1 MWCDVDADRFIDL
14 QPLLEFPNPEHEK
27 QRKLIKA
34 GIMRWAAHLEP
45 TVRLY
50 RTHAAGTE
58 AGAWFKP
65 RTYSVPMGAAWCNFE
80 RDDALRYY
88 SRVHGFTWL
97 MDHQKRAAVAALR
110 WRSGVIVAPCGAGKT
125 QVGVALHA
133 ASKTELP
140 TLVIVHTRDLAL
152 QWADRVERL
161 LGIKALVATG
171 AKGFARAMQD
181 AGEQDESVII
191 ATVQTL
197 AKVDEVV
204 CRPSVPPTKLLETYA
219 FGLVILDEAHHAP
232 ASTFQSVLGAI
243 QCQTVYGLTA
253 TPERS
258 DGWTPAMYAWL
269 GPKRYEVQA
278 RDLQAIGLTLAP
290 RIVIVKTGCYATTG
304 DFTEACTQLA
314 ASDERNAIIA
324 ELVETHGEFPQLVLT
339 SRIEHA
345 EELAKV
351 IPNSIVVTGRSKLR
365 EKAFADIRGK
375 VVNVLIATQLADEG
389 LDLPG
394 LVAVHLT
401 MPSRAE
407 GRVVQRVG
415 RVMRAAPGKGRPTVY
430 DYVDDMGLFES
441 QARARM
447 RAYRELGNV
456 AWGNVDR
463 RRAKA

>member
-1 MWCDVDADRFIDL
+1 MWCDVDAERFIDL

-65 RTYSVPMGAAWCNFE
+65 RTYSVPMGAAWCNVE

-97 MDHQKRAAVAALR
+97 MDHQKRAAIAALR

-133 ASKTELP
+133 ASKTDLP

-152 QWADRVERL
+152 QWAERVELL
-161 LGIKALVATG
+161 LGIKALKPVGAAAFGKVAHG
-171 AKGFARAMQD
+171 AQVLAKQEGQ
-181 AGEQDESVII
+181 GCIVVT
-191 ATVQTL
+191 TVQTL
-197 AKVDEVV
+197 TAVADLHQY
-204 CRPSVPPTKLLETYA
+204 P

-232 ASTFQSVLGAI
+232 ASTFQTVLGAI
-243 QCQTVYGLTA
+243 QCETVYGLTA

>member
-1 MWCDVDADRFIDL
+1 MWCDVDAERFIDL
-14 QPLLEFPNPEHEK
+14 QPLLEFPNPEAEK

-34 GIMRWAAHLEP
+34 GIVRWAAHLEP

-50 RTHAAGTE
+50 RTSAVGTY
-58 AGAWFKP
+58 AGAWFEP
-65 RTYSVPMGAAWCNFE
+65 RTYSVPMGAAWSNE
-80 RDDALRYY
+80 RSHGRLDHRKEDIDACQ
-88 SRVHGFTWL
+88 WL
-97 MDHQKRAAVAALR
+97 MQHQKRGVYETLR

-125 QVGVALHA
+125 QMGVGLHQFGCGRDW
-133 ASKTELP
+133 P
-140 TLVIVHTRDLAL
+140 TLIIAHTRDLVS
-152 QWADRVERL
+152 QWQAR
-161 LGIKALVATG
+161 IKAITGEDVLTPTG
-171 AKGFARAMQD
+171 AKAFEKTARAMILRR
-181 AGEQDESVII
+181 GVIA

-197 AKVDEVV
+197 AKVDPDDW
-204 CRPSVPPTKLLETYA
+204 RRLR
-219 FGLVILDEAHHAP
+219 FGTVILDEAHHAP
-232 ASTFQSVLGAI
+232 ASTFQTVLGNVV
-243 QCQTVYGLTA
+243 CEGVYGLTA

-339 SRIEHA
+339 SRVEHA

-365 EKAFADIRGK
+365 EKAFADVRGK

>member
-1 MWCDVDADRFIDL
+1 MWCDVDAERFIDL
-14 QPLLEFPNPEHEK
+14 QPLLEFPNPEAEK

-34 GIMRWAAHLEP
+34 GIIRWAASLDQV
-45 TVRLY
+45 VRLY
-50 RTHAAGTE
+50 QTHPVGTA
-58 AGAWFKP
+58 AGAWFQP
-65 RTYSVPMGAAWCNFE
+65 RTYSVPMGAAWSNE
-80 RDDALRYY
+80 RSGGILAYRKADIDACQ
-88 SRVHGFTWL
+88 WL
-97 MDHQKRAAVAALR
+97 MQHQKRGVYETLR

-125 QVGVALHA
+125 QMGVGLH
-133 ASKTELP
+133 EFGCGRDWP
-140 TLVIVHTRDLAL
+140 TLIIVHTRDLVS
-152 QWADRVERL
+152 QWQAR
-161 LGIKALVATG
+161 IKAITGEDVLAPTG
-171 AKGFARAMQD
+171 AKAFEKTAKAMILRR
-181 AGEQDESVII
+181 GVIA

-197 AKVDEVV
+197 AKVNPDDW
-204 CRPSVPPTKLLETYA
+204 RRLR
-219 FGLVILDEAHHAP
+219 FGTVILDEAHHAP
-232 ASTFQSVLGAI
+232 ASTFQTVLANVV
-243 QCQTVYGLTA
+243 CDAVYGLTA

-269 GPKRYEVQA
+269 GPKRHEVYA
-278 RDLQAIGLTLAP
+278 RDLQAIGLTVAP
-290 RIVIVKTGCYATTG
+290 NIVLVRTGAYATTG

-314 ASDERNAIIA
+314 ADANRNALIA
-324 ELVETHGEFPQLVLT
+324 RMVAEHGEFPQLVLT

-365 EKAFADIRGK
+365 EKAFDDIRGK

-447 RAYRELGNV
+447 KAYRELGNV
-456 AWGNVDR
+456 SFTR
-463 RRAKA
+463 RDMA

>member
-1 MWCDVDADRFIDL
+1 MWCDVDAERFIDL
-14 QPLLEFPNPEHEK
+14 QPLLEFPNPEAEK

-50 RTHAAGTE
+50 RTHAVGTE

-65 RTYSVPMGAAWCNFE
+65 RTYSVPMGAAWCNVE
-80 RDDALRYY
+80 REDALRYY
-88 SRVHGFTWL
+88 SRVHSFTWL

-152 QWADRVERL
+152 QWAERVERL
-161 LGIKALVATG
+161 LGIKALKPVGASAFGKVADG
-171 AKGFARAMQD
+171 AQVLAKQEGQ
-181 AGEQDESVII
+181 GCVVVT
-191 ATVQTL
+191 TVQTL
-197 AKVDEVV
+197 TAVADLH
-204 CRPSVPPTKLLETYA
+204 RYP

-232 ASTFQSVLGAI
+232 ASTFQTVLGAI
-243 QCQTVYGLTA
+243 QCQAVYGLTA

-365 EKAFADIRGK
+365 EKAFDDIRGK

>member
-1 MWCDVDADRFIDL
+1 MWCDVDAERFIDL

-65 RTYSVPMGAAWCNFE
+65 RTYSVPMGAAWCNVE
-80 RDDALRYY
+80 REDALRYY

-133 ASKTELP
+133 ASKTDLP

-152 QWADRVERL
+152 QWAERVERL
-161 LGIKALVATG
+161 LGIKALKPVGAAAFGKVADG
-171 AKGFARAMQD
+171 AQVLAKQEGQ
-181 AGEQDESVII
+181 GCIVVT
-191 ATVQTL
+191 TVQTL
-197 AKVDEVV
+197 TAVADLH
-204 CRPSVPPTKLLETYA
+204 RYP

-232 ASTFQSVLGAI
+232 ASTFQGVLGAI
-243 QCQTVYGLTA
+243 QCDAVYGLTA
-253 TPERS
+253 TPTRQ

-447 RAYRELGNV
+447 KAYRELGNV

>member
-1 MWCDVDADRFIDL
+1 MWCDVDAERFIDL
-14 QPLLEFPNPEHEK
+14 QPLLEFPNPEAEK

-65 RTYSVPMGAAWCNFE
+65 RTYSVPMGAAWCNVE

-97 MDHQKRAAVAALR
+97 MDHQKRAAIAALR

-152 QWADRVERL
+152 QWAERVERL
-161 LGIKALVATG
+161 LGIKALKPVGAAAFGKVADG
-171 AKGFARAMQD
+171 AQVLAKQEAQGCI
-181 AGEQDESVII
+181 VVT
-191 ATVQTL
+191 TVQTL
-197 AKVDEVV
+197 TAVADLH
-204 CRPSVPPTKLLETYA
+204 RYP

>member
-1 MWCDVDADRFIDL
+1 MWCDVDAERFIDL
-14 QPLLEFPNPEHEK
+14 QPLLEFPNPEAEK
-27 QRKLIKA
+27 QRKLINA
-34 GIMRWAAHLEP
+34 GIVRWAAHLEP

-50 RTHAAGTE
+50 RTHTVGTY
-58 AGAWFKP
+58 AGAWFEP
-65 RTYSVPMGAAWCNFE
+65 RSYSVPMGAAWCNVE

-133 ASKTELP
+133 ASKTDLP

-152 QWADRVERL
+152 QWAERVERL
-161 LGIKALVATG
+161 LGIKALKPVGAAAFGKVADG
-171 AKGFARAMQD
+171 AQVLAKQEGQ
-181 AGEQDESVII
+181 GCVVVT
-191 ATVQTL
+191 TVQTL
-197 AKVDEVV
+197 TAVADLH
-204 CRPSVPPTKLLETYA
+204 RHA

-232 ASTFQSVLGAI
+232 ASTFQSVLGRIDCEA
-243 QCQTVYGLTA
+243 VYGLTA

-407 GRVVQRVG
+407 GRIVQRVG

>member
-1 MWCDVDADRFIDL
+1 MWCDVDAERFIDL

-65 RTYSVPMGAAWCNFE
+65 RTYSVPMGAAWCNVE
-80 RDDALRYY
+80 REDALRYY

-133 ASKTELP
+133 ASKTDLP

-152 QWADRVERL
+152 QWAERVERL
-161 LGIKALVATG
+161 LGIKALKPVGAAAFGKVADG
-171 AKGFARAMQD
+171 AQVLAKQEAQGCI
-181 AGEQDESVII
+181 VVT
-191 ATVQTL
+191 TVQTL
-197 AKVDEVV
+197 TAVADLH
-204 CRPSVPPTKLLETYA
+204 RYP

>member
-1 MWCDVDADRFIDL
+1 MWCDVDAERFIDL

-65 RTYSVPMGAAWCNFE
+65 RTYSVPMGAAWCNVE

-152 QWADRVERL
+152 QWAERVERL
-161 LGIKALVATG
+161 LGIKALKPVGAAAFGKVADG
-171 AKGFARAMQD
+171 AQVLAKQEAQGCI
-181 AGEQDESVII
+181 VVT
-191 ATVQTL
+191 TVQTL
-197 AKVDEVV
+197 TAVADLH
-204 CRPSVPPTKLLETYA
+204 RYP

-232 ASTFQSVLGAI
+232 ASMFQTVLGAI
-243 QCQTVYGLTA
+243 QCQAVYGLTA

-269 GPKRYEVQA
+269 GPKRHEVYA

-447 RAYRELGNV
+447 KAYRELGNV

>member
-1 MWCDVDADRFIDL
+1 MWCDVSSNRFVDL
-14 QPLLEFPNPEHEK
+14 RPLLEFPNPEAEK

-34 GIMRWAAHLEP
+34 GIVRWAAHVEP
-45 TVRLY
+45 TVTLWKS
-50 RTHAAGTE
+50 AGSPYVPAYT
-58 AGAWFKP
+58 
-65 RTYSVPMGAAWCNFE
+65 VPMGAAWCDE
-80 RDDALRYY
+80 PREDAVRFYA
-88 SRVHGFTWL
+88 RVHGFTWL
-97 MDHQKRAAVAALR
+97 MDHQKRAAIATLR
-110 WRSGVIVAPCGAGKT
+110 WRSGVVVAPCGAGKT

-133 ASKTELP
+133 ASKTDLP

-152 QWADRVERL
+152 QWAERVERL
-161 LGIKALVATG
+161 LGIKALKPVGAAAFGKVADG
-171 AKGFARAMQD
+171 AQVLAKQEGQ
-181 AGEQDESVII
+181 GCVVVT
-191 ATVQTL
+191 TVQTL
-197 AKVDEVV
+197 TAVADLH
-204 CRPSVPPTKLLETYA
+204 RYP

-232 ASTFQSVLGAI
+232 ASTFQGVLGRI
-243 QCQTVYGLTA
+243 QCEAVYGLTA

-290 RIVIVKTGCYATTG
+290 RIVLVKTGCYATTG

-365 EKAFADIRGK
+365 EKAFDDIRGK

>member
-1 MWCDVDADRFIDL
+1 MWCDVDAERFIDL
-14 QPLLEFPNPEHEK
+14 QPLLEFPNPEAEK
-27 QRKLIKA
+27 QRKLLKA
-34 GIMRWAAHLEP
+34 GIVRWAGHVDP
-45 TVRLY
+45 TVCLWHYHPFTSGNRY
-50 RTHAAGTE
+50 T
-58 AGAWFKP
+58 
-65 RTYSVPMGAAWCNFE
+65 VPMGAAWSDE
-80 RDDALRYY
+80 PREDAVRYY
-88 SRVHGFTWL
+88 ARIHGFSWL
-97 MDHQKRAAVAALR
+97 MDHQKRAVIATAR

-125 QVGVALHA
+125 QMGVALHA
-133 ASKTELP
+133 ATKTNLP
-140 TLVIVHTRDLAL
+140 TLVIVHTRDLAQ

-161 LGIKALVATG
+161 LGIKALKPVGADAFRKVARG
-171 AKGFARAMQD
+171 AEALAEREPQGC
-181 AGEQDESVII
+181 VLI

-197 AKVDEVV
+197 TA
-204 CRPSVPPTKLLETYA
+204 LEDLGMRY

-232 ASTFQSVLGAI
+232 ASTFQSVLGRI
-243 QCQTVYGLTA
+243 QCQAVYGLTA

-269 GPKRYEVQA
+269 GPKRHEVYA

-290 RIVIVKTGCYATTG
+290 RIVLVKTGCYATTG

-345 EELAKV
+345 EALAKV

-365 EKAFADIRGK
+365 EKAFDDVRGK

-415 RVMRAAPGKGRPTVY
+415 RVMRAAPG
-430 DYVDDMGLFES
+430 
-441 QARARM
+441 
-447 RAYRELGNV
+447 
-456 AWGNVDR
+456 
-463 RRAKA
+463 

>member
-1 MWCDVDADRFIDL
+1 MWCDVDAERFIDL

-65 RTYSVPMGAAWCNFE
+65 RTYSVPMGAAWCNVE
-80 RDDALRYY
+80 REDALRYY

-97 MDHQKRAAVAALR
+97 MDHQKRAAIAALR

-133 ASKTELP
+133 ASKTDLP

-152 QWADRVERL
+152 QWAERVERL
-161 LGIKALVATG
+161 LGIKALKPVGAGAFGKVADG
-171 AKGFARAMQD
+171 AQVLAKQEAQGCI
-181 AGEQDESVII
+181 VVT
-191 ATVQTL
+191 TVQTL
-197 AKVDEVV
+197 TAVADLH
-204 CRPSVPPTKLLETYA
+204 RYP

-232 ASTFQSVLGAI
+232 ASTFQTVLGAI
-243 QCQTVYGLTA
+243 QCQAVYGLTA

-447 RAYRELGNV
+447 KAYRELGNV

>member
-1 MWCDVDADRFIDL
+1 MWCDVNAERFIDL
-14 QPLLEFPNPEHEK
+14 QPLLEFPNPEAEK
-27 QRKLIKA
+27 QRKLIQA
-34 GIMRWAAHLEP
+34 GIVRWAAHLEP

-50 RTHAAGTE
+50 RTSAVGTY
-58 AGAWFKP
+58 AGAWFEP
-65 RTYSVPMGAAWCNFE
+65 RTYTVPMGAAWSNEPREAATRTIE
-80 RDDALRYY
+80 RAVDYLE
-88 SRVHGFTWL
+88 WL
-97 MDHQKRAAVAALR
+97 MPHQKAAVKAAAR

-125 QVGVALHA
+125 QMGVALHA
-133 ASKTELP
+133 VCRVAAP

-152 QWADRVERL
+152 QWAERVERL

-171 AKGFARAMQD
+171 AAAFAKVW
-181 AGEQDESVII
+181 AGASLLARQVAEGSIVV

-197 AKVDEVV
+197 QKVPDLARCLV
-204 CRPSVPPTKLLETYA
+204 
-219 FGLVILDEAHHAP
+219 GLVILDEAHHAP

-253 TPERS
+253 TPTRQ

-269 GPKRYEVQA
+269 GPKRHEVYA

-339 SRIEHA
+339 SRVEHA

-365 EKAFADIRGK
+365 EKAFADVRGK

-447 RAYRELGNV
+447 KAYRELGNV

>member
-1 MWCDVDADRFIDL
+1 MWCDVDAERFIDL
-14 QPLLEFPNPEHEK
+14 QPLLEFPNPEAEK

-34 GIMRWAAHLEP
+34 GIIRWAASLDQV
-45 TVRLY
+45 VRLY
-50 RTHAAGTE
+50 QTQPVGT
-58 AGAWFKP
+58 APGAWFEP
-65 RTYSVPMGAAWCNFE
+65 RTYSVPMGAAWSNEPRNTAARTIE
-80 RDDALRYY
+80 RAVDYLE
-88 SRVHGFTWL
+88 WL
-97 MDHQKRAAVAALR
+97 MPHQKAAVKAAAR

-125 QVGVALHA
+125 QMGVALHA
-133 ASKTELP
+133 VCRVAAP

-152 QWADRVERL
+152 QWAERVERL

-171 AKGFARAMQD
+171 AAAFAKVW
-181 AGEQDESVII
+181 AGASLLARQVAEGCIVV

-197 AKVDEVV
+197 QKMSDLARCHV
-204 CRPSVPPTKLLETYA
+204 
-219 FGLVILDEAHHAP
+219 GLVILDEAHHAP

-269 GPKRYEVQA
+269 GPKRHEVYA
-278 RDLQAIGLTLAP
+278 RDLQAIGLTVAP
-290 RIVIVKTGCYATTG
+290 NIVLVRTGAYATTG

-314 ASDERNAIIA
+314 ADANRNALIA
-324 ELVETHGEFPQLVLT
+324 RMVAEHGEFPQLVLT

-365 EKAFADIRGK
+365 EKAFDDIRGK

-447 RAYRELGNV
+447 KAYRELGNV
-456 AWGNVDR
+456 SFTR
-463 RRAKA
+463 RDKA

>member
-1 MWCDVDADRFIDL
+1 MWCDVDAERFIDL

-133 ASKTELP
+133 ASKTDLP

-152 QWADRVERL
+152 QWAERVERL
-161 LGIKALVATG
+161 LGIKALKPVGAGAFGKVADG
-171 AKGFARAMQD
+171 AQVLAKQEGQ
-181 AGEQDESVII
+181 GCVVVT
-191 ATVQTL
+191 TVQTL
-197 AKVDEVV
+197 TAVADLH
-204 CRPSVPPTKLLETYA
+204 RYP

-232 ASTFQSVLGAI
+232 ASTFQGVLGAI
-243 QCQTVYGLTA
+243 QCDAVYGLTA

-314 ASDERNAIIA
+314 SSDERNAIIA

-463 RRAKA
+463 REGKA

>member
-1 MWCDVDADRFIDL
+1 MWCDVNAERFIDL
-14 QPLLEFPNPEHEK
+14 QPLLEFPNPEAEK
-27 QRKLIKA
+27 QRKLIQA
-34 GIMRWAAHLEP
+34 GIVRWAAHLDP

-50 RTHAAGTE
+50 RTSAVGTY
-58 AGAWFKP
+58 AGAWFEP
-65 RTYSVPMGAAWCNFE
+65 RTYTVPMGAAWCNVE

-133 ASKTELP
+133 ASKTDLP

-152 QWADRVERL
+152 QWAERVERL
-161 LGIKALVATG
+161 LGIKALKPVGAAAFGKVADG
-171 AKGFARAMQD
+171 AQVLAKQEAQGCI
-181 AGEQDESVII
+181 VVT
-191 ATVQTL
+191 TVQTL
-197 AKVDEVV
+197 TAVADLH
-204 CRPSVPPTKLLETYA
+204 RYP

-232 ASTFQSVLGAI
+232 ASTFQGVLGAI
-243 QCQTVYGLTA
+243 QCEAVYGLTA

-278 RDLQAIGLTLAP
+278 RELQAIGLTLAP

-339 SRIEHA
+339 SRVEHA

-365 EKAFADIRGK
+365 EKAFADVRGK

-447 RAYRELGNV
+447 KAYRELGNV

>member
-1 MWCDVDADRFIDL
+1 
-14 QPLLEFPNPEHEK
+14 
-27 QRKLIKA
+27 
-34 GIMRWAAHLEP
+34 
-45 TVRLY
+45 
-50 RTHAAGTE
+50 
-58 AGAWFKP
+58 
-65 RTYSVPMGAAWCNFE
+65 MGAAWCNFE

-133 ASKTELP
+133 ASKTDLP

-152 QWADRVERL
+152 QWAERVERL
-161 LGIKALVATG
+161 LGIKALKPVGAAAFGKVADG
-171 AKGFARAMQD
+171 AQVLAKQEGQ
-181 AGEQDESVII
+181 GCIVVT
-191 ATVQTL
+191 TVQTL
-197 AKVDEVV
+197 TAVADLH
-204 CRPSVPPTKLLETYA
+204 RHA

-232 ASTFQSVLGAI
+232 ASTFQTVLGAI
-243 QCQTVYGLTA
+243 QCQAVYGLTA

>member
-1 MWCDVDADRFIDL
+1 MWCDVDAERFIDL

-133 ASKTELP
+133 ASKTDLP

-152 QWADRVERL
+152 QWAERVERL
-161 LGIKALVATG
+161 LGIKALKPVGAAAFGKVADG
-171 AKGFARAMQD
+171 AQVLAKQEGQ
-181 AGEQDESVII
+181 GCIVVT
-191 ATVQTL
+191 TVQTL
-197 AKVDEVV
+197 TAVADLH
-204 CRPSVPPTKLLETYA
+204 RHA

-232 ASTFQSVLGAI
+232 ASTFQTVLGAI
-243 QCQTVYGLTA
+243 QCQAVYGLTA

-314 ASDERNAIIA
+314 SSDERNAIIA

-394 LVAVHLT
+394 LVAIHLT

-463 RRAKA
+463 RRAQA

>member
-1 MWCDVDADRFIDL
+1 LA
-14 QPLLEFPNPEHEK
+14 K
-27 QRKLIKA
+27 QE
-34 GIMRWAAHLEP
+34 GQ
-45 TVRLY
+45 
-50 RTHAAGTE
+50 G
-58 AGAWFKP
+58 
-65 RTYSVPMGAAWCNFE
+65 C
-80 RDDALRYY
+80 
-88 SRVHGFTWL
+88 
-97 MDHQKRAAVAALR
+97 
-110 WRSGVIVAPCGAGKT
+110 IVVT
-125 QVGVALHA
+125 
-133 ASKTELP
+133 
-140 TLVIVHTRDLAL
+140 
-152 QWADRVERL
+152 
-161 LGIKALVATG
+161 
-171 AKGFARAMQD
+171 
-181 AGEQDESVII
+181 
-191 ATVQTL
+191 TVQTL
-197 AKVDEVV
+197 TAVADLHQY
-204 CRPSVPPTKLLETYA
+204 P

-232 ASTFQSVLGAI
+232 ASTFQTVLGAI
-243 QCQTVYGLTA
+243 QCETVYGLTA

-447 RAYRELGNV
+447 KAYRELGNV
-456 AWGNVDR
+456 SFTRRDR
-463 RRAKA
+463 A

>member
-1 MWCDVDADRFIDL
+1 MWCDVDAERFIDL

-65 RTYSVPMGAAWCNFE
+65 RTYSVPMGAAWCNVE
-80 RDDALRYY
+80 REDALRYY

-152 QWADRVERL
+152 QWAERVERL
-161 LGIKALVATG
+161 LGIKALKPVGAAAFGKVADG
-171 AKGFARAMQD
+171 AQVLAKQEAQGCI
-181 AGEQDESVII
+181 VVT
-191 ATVQTL
+191 TVQTL
-197 AKVDEVV
+197 TAVADLH
-204 CRPSVPPTKLLETYA
+204 RYQ

-243 QCQTVYGLTA
+243 QCQAVYGLTA